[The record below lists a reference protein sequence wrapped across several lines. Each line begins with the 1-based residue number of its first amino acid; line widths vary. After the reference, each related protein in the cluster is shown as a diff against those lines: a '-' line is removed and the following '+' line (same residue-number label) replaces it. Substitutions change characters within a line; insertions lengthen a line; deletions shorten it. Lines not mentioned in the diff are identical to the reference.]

1 MPESSVV
8 NLKNCSWRITA
19 EITVTGDAEGVIA
32 CQGGN
37 MAGWSLYLDG
47 GRPTYLYNLYGHE
60 LTTIAVPDPLA
71 PGAHAIEVTFDSDG
85 GFGAGGEA
93 VLSVDGV
100 AVARARIERT
110 VPLVFSMS
118 GETFDVGVD
127 TGAPVGP
134 YPHGFPCTAE
144 IHGVTLERLSEPG
157 AAVAAAV
164 RAGLFEA
171 GLRTQ

>member
-1 MPESSVV
+1 V

-19 EITVTGDAEGVIA
+19 EITTTDAEGVIA

-37 MAGWSLYLDG
+37 MAGWSLYLDA
-47 GRPTYLYNLYGHE
+47 GRPTYLYNLYGHD
-60 LTTIAVPDPLA
+60 LTCLAATEPLP
-71 PGAHAIEVTFDSDG
+71 PGHHTVEVTFDSDG

-93 VLSVDGV
+93 VLTVDGA
-100 AVARARIERT
+100 AVAHARIERT

-127 TGAPVGP
+127 TGSPVGP

-144 IHGVTLERLSEPG
+144 IHGVTLERLSAPG
-157 AAVAAAV
+157 AAVDAAV
-164 RAGLFEA
+164 RAGLLQA